1 MQQKLISTM
10 AAKCTCKSTCMQ
22 VNLVLYTIPTF
33 LWSQFAYLELTFVVK
48 LKTCL
53 ARTSAIYST
62 LRSNFPS
69 FSEDLKIKKGEKVT
83 CMSTFTSP
91 IKTKDD
97 HKIKS
102 FKQKVLSLSYI
113 ITCGS
118 FLKKNMHTA
127 NQHHL
132 TC

>member
-1 MQQKLISTM
+1 MQQKLILTM

-33 LWSQFAYLELTFVVK
+33 LWSQFAHLELTFVVK

-69 FSEDLKIKKGEKVT
+69 FLEDLKIKKGKEGHMYVN
-83 CMSTFTSP
+83 
-91 IKTKDD
+91 I
-97 HKIKS
+97 HIANKS
-102 FKQKVLSLSYI
+102 ERWPQNQK
-113 ITCGS
+113 
-118 FLKKNMHTA
+118 F
-127 NQHHL
+127 
-132 TC
+132 

>member
-1 MQQKLISTM
+1 
-10 AAKCTCKSTCMQ
+10 
-22 VNLVLYTIPTF
+22 
-33 LWSQFAYLELTFVVK
+33 
-48 LKTCL
+48 
-53 ARTSAIYST
+53 
-62 LRSNFPS
+62 
-69 FSEDLKIKKGEKVT
+69 
-83 CMSTFTSP
+83 MSTFTSP

-118 FLKKNMHTA
+118 LLKKNMPTA